1 MPSARYT
8 GPAICRGQRIAGLHA
23 IGFHNLALSAVGEC
37 KDGPPGKMTVRSST
51 HRKREFR
58 GSEDGATAVEAALVL
73 SLVVS
78 VVLIIID
85 FAQAFFI
92 WNTLQL
98 VVGQTSRNM
107 IVQNGNPV
115 GSVCDATCA
124 EAALQR
130 AILDWLGQS
139 ASICTTPTA
148 GQYCVNATCNPA
160 SCSSTAGTT
169 ATMKLSAMYGFDFLG
184 AYTLAGQITVP
195 IGLWP

>member
-1 MPSARYT
+1 
-8 GPAICRGQRIAGLHA
+8 
-23 IGFHNLALSAVGEC
+23 
-37 KDGPPGKMTVRSST
+37 MTVRSST
-51 HRKREFR
+51 HP
-58 GSEDGATAVEAALVL
+58 
-73 SLVVS
+73 
-78 VVLIIID
+78 
-85 FAQAFFI
+85 QAFFI

-148 GQYCVNATCNPA
+148 GQYCVNATCNPS
-160 SCSSTAGTT
+160 SCSSTTST
-169 ATMKLSAMYGFDFLG
+169 PIMTLSALYGYNFGGL
-184 AYTLAGQITVP
+184 YTSTLTGQITVP
-195 IGLWP
+195 IGLRPDYLPPD